1 MRRKGTT
8 LLAALL
14 AAVLLCACGSRPTQQ
29 PNRPETPEEVPYAF
43 TLDYHRCAPLVE
55 QKIGSDLVAAAR
67 LVIDAFLAGET
78 TVTLPEGD
86 YGVNPGN
93 DLGYALNSMCP
104 AFGAVT
110 DYDDNHFDKAA
121 RTVTWF
127 YTKTA
132 EEVREVL
139 DALEQTTIDCMSRL
153 RQGDGE
159 TARALL
165 LYHALTEQA
174 AYDYDVFDISDEDL
188 AAYHFR
194 TSGYAALVLHSG
206 ICYSYAQALAFLY
219 TQAGLDCAAVTGDG
233 TAGLHMWLMAAV
245 DGKWYYFDPTW
256 DVGGGW
262 YYFGMTAEDRA
273 TWAGEFTGGALLGQ
287 ETGQLADLSDTR
299 FSAVNGHWW
308 TDMTI
313 DRQAGQAVFTE
324 AEGEEVV
331 LPLEEAANTQTDTN
345 LAKKTCGSC

>member
-1 MRRKGTT
+1 MYREKK
-8 LLAALL
+8 LLALLL
-14 AAVLLCACGSRPTQQ
+14 AMVMLLCACGGQ
-29 PNRPETPEEVPYAF
+29 PSQEPETPEVPEDAPYDF

-55 QKIGSDLVAAAR
+55 RQIGSDLVAAAR

-86 YGVNPGN
+86 YTGNPGN

-121 RTVTWF
+121 RTVTWA
-127 YTKTA
+127 YTQTP
-132 EEVREVL
+132 EQVREVL
-139 DALEQTTIDCMSRL
+139 AALEQTTVDCMGRL

-165 LYHALTEQA
+165 LYHTLTEQA
-174 AYDYDVFDISDEDL
+174 VYDYEMERGDGDS
-188 AAYHFR
+188 AAYRFR
-194 TSGYAALVLHSG
+194 TSGYSALVLHSG
-206 ICYSYAQALAFLY
+206 ICYSFAQALAFLY
-219 TQAGLDCAAVTGDG
+219 TQAGLDCAAVMGDSE
-233 TAGLHMWLMAAV
+233 TAGLHMWLMAAI

-273 TWAGEFTGGALLGQ
+273 TWAGEFTDGTVLGQ
-287 ETGQLADLSDTR
+287 DAAQLADLSDSR
-299 FSAVNGHWW
+299 FSAVNCHWW

-313 DRQAGQAVFTE
+313 DRQTGQAVFTAPE
-324 AEGEEVV
+324 DEKTV
-331 LPLEEAANTQTDTN
+331 LPLN
-345 LAKKTCGSC
+345 

>member
-8 LLAALL
+8 LLAVLL
-14 AAVLLCACGSRPTQQ
+14 AAVLLCACGSQPTQQ
-29 PNRPETPEEVPYAF
+29 PNRPETPEEAPYAF

-55 QKIGSDLVAAAR
+55 QKIGSVLVAAAR

-78 TVTLPEGD
+78 TVLLPEGD

-121 RTVTWF
+121 RTVTWA
-127 YTKTA
+127 YTQTPEQVQEA
-132 EEVREVL
+132 L
-139 DALEQTTIDCMSRL
+139 DALEQTAIGCMSCL

-174 AYDYDVFDISDEDL
+174 VYDYDVSDIL
-188 AAYHFR
+188 ADDSTAYRFR
-194 TSGYAALVLHSG
+194 TSSYSALVLHSG
-206 ICYSYAQALAFLY
+206 ICYSFAQALAFLY

-233 TAGLHMWLMAAV
+233 TAGFHMWLMAAI

-262 YYFGMTAEDRA
+262 CYFGMTAEDRA

-287 ETGQLADLSDTR
+287 DATQLADLTDTR
-299 FSAVNGHWW
+299 FSAVNCHWW
-308 TDMTI
+308 TDMTL
-313 DRQAGQAVFTE
+313 DRQAGQAVFTT
-324 AEGEEVV
+324 AEGEKTV
-331 LPLEEAANTQTDTN
+331 LPLN
-345 LAKKTCGSC
+345 

>member
-1 MRRKGTT
+1 MHQKITF

-14 AAVLLCACGSRPTQQ
+14 VVVLLCACGGQ
-29 PNRPETPEEVPYAF
+29 PSQEPNPPEAPEEAPYAF

-55 QKIGSDLVAAAR
+55 RQVGSDLVAAAR
-67 LVIDAFLAGET
+67 LVVDAFLAGET
-78 TVTLPEGD
+78 SVTLQEGD

-104 AFGAVT
+104 VFGAVT
-110 DYDDNHFDKAA
+110 DYDDNRFDKAA
-121 RTVTWF
+121 RTVTWA
-127 YTKTA
+127 YTRTP
-132 EEVREVL
+132 EQVREAL
-139 DALEQTTIDCMSRL
+139 AALEQTTAAYMSAL

-174 AYDYDVFDISDEDL
+174 AYDYDVSGTYDDDP
-188 AAYHFR
+188 AAYRFR

-206 ICYSYAQALAFLY
+206 ICYSFAQALAFLY
-219 TQAGLDCAAVTGDG
+219 TQAGLDCAAVMGDSE

-262 YYFGMTAEDRA
+262 YYFGITAEDRA
-273 TWAGEFTGGALLGQ
+273 TWAGEFNDGTLLGQ
-287 ETGQLADLSDTR
+287 DVTELADLSDTR
-299 FSAVNGHWW
+299 FAAVNCHWW

-313 DRQAGQAVFTE
+313 DRQTGQAVFTAPE
-324 AEGEEVV
+324 NEKAV
-331 LPLEEAANTQTDTN
+331 LPL
-345 LAKKTCGSC
+345 S

>member
-1 MRRKGTT
+1 MKRIIAL
-8 LLAALL
+8 LLAL
-14 AAVLLCACGSRPTQQ
+14 AMLLCACGAQ
-29 PNRPETPEEVPYAF
+29 PVQEPETPEEAPYAF

-55 QKIGSDLVAAAR
+55 RQIGSDLVEAAR

-86 YGVNPGN
+86 YTGNPGN

-121 RTVTWF
+121 RTVTWA
-127 YTKTA
+127 YTQTP
-132 EEVREVL
+132 EQVQEVL
-139 DALEQTTIDCMSRL
+139 AALEQTTVDCMSLL

-165 LYHALTEQA
+165 VYRALTEQA
-174 AYDYDVFDISDEDL
+174 AYDYEMEHGDGDSTE
-188 AAYHFR
+188 YQFR
-194 TSGYAALVLHSG
+194 TSSYSALVLHSG
-206 ICYSYAQALAFLY
+206 ICYSFAQALAFLY

-233 TAGLHMWLMAAV
+233 ATGFHMWLMAAI

-256 DVGGGW
+256 DAGGGW

-273 TWAGEFTGGALLGQ
+273 AWAGEFTGGALLGQ
-287 ETGQLADLSDTR
+287 DVTTLADLSDAR
-299 FSAVNGHWW
+299 FSSVNGRWW
-308 TDMTI
+308 TDMTL
-313 DRQAGQAVFTE
+313 DRQAGQAVFTGGD
-324 AEGEEVV
+324 GETLS
-331 LPLEEAANTQTDTN
+331 LPL
-345 LAKKTCGSC
+345 S